1 MNDSVADGTLEFDT
15 KIDAAGFEQGING
28 LKTSAQGTG
37 NIIKGILGSQ
47 AIAQAAEAVVE
58 FGKKSVNLASDLQEV
73 QNVVD
78 VTFKDSAD
86 AVNEFATKSA
96 GAYGLT
102 ELQAK
107 QFSGTMGAMLKSMG
121 LTDAQ
126 VLDMSISMTELTG
139 DMASFYNLDHAT
151 AFEKL
156 RSGISGET
164 EPLKQLGINLSVAN
178 LEAFA
183 LSEGIKT
190 AYEDMTE
197 AEKVTL
203 RYNYIMK
210 QTADAQGDFSRTQDS
225 YANQMRTLE
234 NNIDSLAAN
243 IGSALLPALTSA
255 VGWVNSLFA
264 GPEKNETLAAVQ
276 ETAGALET
284 LTGSLDTIKQNYATE
299 SIKINADYE
308 EAQELLDTLETLSS
322 EDVLNLGTVNLSMG
336 STGENVSALQEQLTN
351 LGYTITDENGVFGES
366 THAAVVQFQS
376 DVGIA
381 TDGIVGMNTKAELL
395 KNSGSDMQQTV
406 QALVDLY
413 PELQQYVG
421 ENGLLTIEND
431 KVRELIDGYREL
443 ALTKAME
450 SAMGDA
456 QAAYLEASAQL
467 KFLEQKKKA
476 AQQELDGL
484 NAQKQQR
491 QEVFSTIFDL
501 QHFLAPGQQADT
513 QASLDAVQAYI
524 DLYGELGDEVAAIMA
539 EGNAYY
545 DSFDLGTLFNLDG
558 TLKSAE
564 EIQAS
569 QEAIDTLHA
578 LMGAL
583 QDTSQ
588 EGAVAL
594 DGEIESAQSTL
605 DAASQAVEEF
615 GPQVETMYNDFLVWQ
630 SAIQEAMAE
639 LTGEAKTTGEESGQE
654 AADGLESKT
663 TEAENAGKA
672 INNAAQRGLNYS
684 PLSLPTP
691 TIGVGVG
698 VQSTRKHATGLER
711 VPYDNYLARL
721 HVGEAVLTAAE
732 AQAWRSGEGGSS
744 IDYAQLAAA
753 VQEGFKGQPA
763 PEVVLAVDGRM
774 LAQAT
779 AAENRIA
786 IAKYNRRIAQG
797 RGK

>member
-1 MNDSVADGTLEFDT
+1 M
-15 KIDAAGFEQGING
+15 
-28 LKTSAQGTG
+28 
-37 NIIKGILGSQ
+37 
-47 AIAQAAEAVVE
+47 
-58 FGKKSVNLASDLQEV
+58 
-73 QNVVD
+73 
-78 VTFKDSAD
+78 
-86 AVNEFATKSA
+86 
-96 GAYGLT
+96 
-102 ELQAK
+102 
-107 QFSGTMGAMLKSMG
+107 
-121 LTDAQ
+121 
-126 VLDMSISMTELTG
+126 
-139 DMASFYNLDHAT
+139 
-151 AFEKL
+151 
-156 RSGISGET
+156 
-164 EPLKQLGINLSVAN
+164 KQLGINLSVAN

-284 LTGSLDTIKQNYATE
+284 LTGSLDTIKRNYAVQT
-299 SIKINADYE
+299 IKLNANYE
-308 EAQELLDTLETLSS
+308 EAQTLLDTLETISS

-336 STGENVSALQEQLTN
+336 SSGENVSALQEQLTN

-395 KNSGSDMQQTV
+395 KSSGSDMQQTV

-476 AQQELDGL
+476 AQQELDSL

-545 DSFDLGTLFNLDG
+545 DAFDLGAIFNLDG

-588 EGAVAL
+588 EGAGAL

-615 GPQVETMYNDFLVWQ
+615 GPQVETMYNDFITWQ

-732 AQAWRSGEGGSS
+732 AQAWRSGESGNS